1 MCESILVH
9 KKLKSK
15 KEILLLIVCVCVYIH
30 YYYIYILLTVVLLL
44 LLLFKRLPL
53 FGLDIFWVPKYSY
66 KLLSLSR
73 DKLFYLLSQKKKKKK
88 YRQIKCSFGTK
99 LKSHFILLFNL
110 FLLLFMGLT
119 ALFYIIHKSHCTISA
134 NFYFYIQYF

>member
-1 MCESILVH
+1 M
-9 KKLKSK
+9 
-15 KEILLLIVCVCVYIH
+15 CVYTTT
-30 YYYIYILLTVVLLL
+30 IYILLAVVLLL

-66 KLLSLSR
+66 TLLSLSR
-73 DKLFYLLSQKKKKKK
+73 DKLFYLLSQKKKKK

-110 FLLLFMGLT
+110 FLLLFMSLT
-119 ALFYIIHKSHCTISA
+119 ALFYTIHKSHCTCKDQNWLESRTGMDPGPRSPNDKFIECRRES
-134 NFYFYIQYF
+134 